1 MVAIHIAADVPQNH
15 VEDQQDGEDEQS
27 HQDSLGHRRD
37 EGLHVTRGPPPRTDD
52 SRTTRGQRARTD
64 PAAPPPPP
72 PPPPATRRAP
82 AAGAEPVAECRGL
95 PRSAPPLRRS
105 GGRGG
110 SRAGGTGRR
119 ARTARRGGAP
129 GHGLRGPAAAS
140 SPPCGGGGVRPGA
153 GKLRR
158 GGGPWGTGVKRP
170 VALQVSDESHPRRRE
185 SCGRDAAGA
194 AAPGP
199 RGSVRGQRE
208 PRAARA
214 ARPRQP
220 GTAPAGV
227 FRPAERK
234 PSIRHQPP
242 APEAIPPPSWKEGP
256 GARLPERAGA
266 VARPRG
272 GAALAATGTAA
283 AVLGEAVGSAWC
295 VCVCELV
302 GRAAM
307 WRWRLLLLPVLLAV
321 LFSVRG
327 QDEFSLEDALLGE
340 STKKPLVTQKTPSSN
355 KDDLDFS
362 DAFDFGDPKP
372 HPPANP
378 RDTDNPKKDQ
388 PKDSDKFDDSDL
400 LDGGFPRG
408 GGGDGSGSNERK
420 GPTPNSDQEGEGS
433 QGVLAGIISAVG
445 ATVVASVG
453 SFIAYQK
460 KKLCFKQS
468 DEENVNMDSHRGAQ
482 SEPPVQRTL
491 LEN

>member
-72 PPPPATRRAP
+72 PPPPPATRRAP

-129 GHGLRGPAAAS
+129 GHGHRGPAAAS

-170 VALQVSDESHPRRRE
+170 VVLQVSDESHPRGRE

-194 AAPGP
+194 AAPVP
-199 RGSVRGQRE
+199 RGSVRGQWE

-220 GTAPAGV
+220 GTAPARRV
-227 FRPAERK
+227 PPSRVKTELLAPADG
-234 PSIRHQPP
+234 PG
-242 APEAIPPPSWKEGP
+242 AILPPSWKEGP
-256 GARLPERAGA
+256 GARWPERIGA
-266 VARPRG
+266 AARPWG
-272 GAALAATGTAA
+272 GAALAATGAAA
-283 AVLGEAVGSAWC
+283 AVLGAAVGSAWC
-295 VCVCELV
+295 VAVCEFV

-321 LFSVRG
+321 LVSVGG
-327 QDEFSLEDALLGE
+327 QDGFSLEDALLGE
-340 STKKPLVTQKTPSSN
+340 STKKPPVTRKTSSS
-355 KDDLDFS
+355 DDFDLS
-362 DAFDFGDPKP
+362 DAFDDGDPKP

-400 LDGGFPRG
+400 WDGSLPRG
-408 GGGDGSGSNERK
+408 GSDGSGGNGK
-420 GPTPNSDQEGEGS
+420 IAGCS
-433 QGVLAGIISAVG
+433 QGVIAGIISAVG

-468 DEENVNMDSHRGAQ
+468 ADEENVNMDSHRGAQ

>member
-72 PPPPATRRAP
+72 PPPPPATRRAP

-129 GHGLRGPAAAS
+129 GHGHRGPAAAS

-170 VALQVSDESHPRRRE
+170 VALQVSDESHPRGRE

-199 RGSVRGQRE
+199 GGSVRGQRE
-208 PRAARA
+208 PRAARAARA

-227 FRPAERK
+227 FRPAEVF
-234 PSIRHQPP
+234 PP
-242 APEAIPPPSWKEGP
+242 LPAARPLLPPPPPSPPPPPPAVPPPPAAAASRGSPAGRVCAVVPTVTGCEGTGFPFHPLRLPLASSSPIFPIRDRP
-256 GARLPERAGA
+256 GAGA
-266 VARPRG
+266 
-272 GAALAATGTAA
+272 
-283 AVLGEAVGSAWC
+283 
-295 VCVCELV
+295 
-302 GRAAM
+302 
-307 WRWRLLLLPVLLAV
+307 
-321 LFSVRG
+321 
-327 QDEFSLEDALLGE
+327 
-340 STKKPLVTQKTPSSN
+340 
-355 KDDLDFS
+355 
-362 DAFDFGDPKP
+362 
-372 HPPANP
+372 
-378 RDTDNPKKDQ
+378 
-388 PKDSDKFDDSDL
+388 
-400 LDGGFPRG
+400 G
-408 GGGDGSGSNERK
+408 GGEDG
-420 GPTPNSDQEGEGS
+420 
-433 QGVLAGIISAVG
+433 
-445 ATVVASVG
+445 
-453 SFIAYQK
+453 
-460 KKLCFKQS
+460 
-468 DEENVNMDSHRGAQ
+468 
-482 SEPPVQRTL
+482 
-491 LEN
+491 